1 MKTLL
6 KIFAGLLV
14 LLIIAVAGFLYT
26 FDANDYKE
34 ELADIAETMTGRPV
48 GIAGNVDI
56 SLYPWIGIKIEQLTI
71 DNPPGFSQATFASI
85 GEFDVKIE
93 IMPLLEKRL
102 NVEKLVM
109 RRAVINFETN
119 AAGENNWSDFTS
131 AAESDEQGLSGFTIG
146 GVELTHSNLSWLD
159 VATGKRFKVSKMKLA
174 TEAVIKD
181 QPLPIT
187 FKARVQS
194 NQPEWQASV
203 FVKTS
208 LEFDDDSPVF
218 NANKLKLVVKA
229 LLPSSDLEKIT
240 VAMVTEGEINV
251 QTRTAKLSKVR
262 LSVLGLKMTGEL
274 NVDNIFSTPVIH
286 GPLKVKPFEAQALA
300 ERFKISIP
308 QMANDQS
315 LRNISLKTSF
325 KTDFDSIYL
334 DDITASVDGSGVNG
348 FIRISGFQQPVI
360 SYDLNVDSIAL
371 HDYYINDNVSAQRDW
386 LLPLELIRSSDLAGT
401 FNVEMLK
408 VNDDIELKEFHLVS
422 RIKDGIIKA
431 EPVTMLVGESEVEA
445 TIRLDTRN
453 MPEGE
458 IAVNI
463 NNVDA
468 KASINPLLK
477 TIMGKD
483 ALVFEG
489 LLNANAN
496 LQITGESI
504 AQLKRSAKGTVNI
517 DMNDLLVQGI
527 DLDHAS
533 RTVVVVYANK
543 NNFRTRKSFVTKYNP
558 GRKTEFSHLSAT
570 FEVANS
576 KWVNS
581 DLSLVSEK
589 INITGSGSIDF
600 INRKLDYR
608 PVVDVNVNSRVDI
621 RDKLRD
627 HPMEYHAYG
636 SFKNLSYKFN
646 SDKYDLLV
654 GRLLLQEAKARNNRQ
669 AKQDSW
675 NKYKSK

>member
-14 LLIIAVAGFLYT
+14 LFIIAVAGFLYT

-34 ELADIAETMTGRPV
+34 ELADMAETMTGRPV
-48 GIAGNVDI
+48 GIAGDIDI
-56 SLYPWIGIKIEQLTI
+56 SLYPWIGIKIEQLSV
-71 DNPPGFSQATFASI
+71 DNPPGFSRATFATI

-119 AAGENNWSDFTS
+119 AAGENNWSDFTTTS
-131 AAESDEQGLSGFTIG
+131 KSDEQGLSGFTIG
-146 GVELTHSNLSWLD
+146 GVELTNSNLSWVD
-159 VATGKRFKVSKMKLA
+159 ISTGKRFKVSKMKLT
-174 TEAVIKD
+174 TEAVVKG

-187 FKARVQS
+187 FKAHVRS

-229 LLPSSDLEKIT
+229 LLPTSDLEKIT

-300 ERFKISIP
+300 ERFKISMP

-315 LRNISLKTSF
+315 LRNIALKTSF
-325 KTDFDSIYL
+325 KTDFDSVYL

-348 FIRISGFQQPVI
+348 FMRISDFHQPVI
-360 SYDLNVDSIAL
+360 VYDLDIDSVNL
-371 HDYYINDNVSAQRDW
+371 HDYTIVDNVSGEDEW

-401 FNVEMLK
+401 FNVAMLK
-408 VNDDIELKEFHLVS
+408 VDNDIELKDFHFVS
-422 RIKDGIIKA
+422 RIKDGIVEA
-431 EPVTMLVGESEVEA
+431 DPVTMLVGESDVEA
-445 TIRLDTRN
+445 SLRLDARN
-453 MPEGE
+453 TPEGKLT
-458 IAVNI
+458 VKV

-477 TIMGKD
+477 TIMGKE

-496 LQITGESI
+496 LKMTGESI
-504 AQLKRSAKGTVNI
+504 TQLKKSVKGTVKI
-517 DMNDLLVQGI
+517 DMNDLLVQGV

-543 NNFRTRKSFVTKYNP
+543 NNFRTRKTFASEYNP
-558 GRKTEFSHLSAT
+558 GRKTEFNNLSAT
-570 FEVANS
+570 FEVADG

-589 INITGSGSIDF
+589 VNITGSGSIDF

-608 PVVDVNVNSRVDI
+608 PVIDVNVNSRVDI

-636 SFKNLSYKFN
+636 SFENLSYKFN

-654 GRLLLQEAKARNNRQ
+654 GRLLLQEAKARKNKQ
-669 AKQDSW
+669 TKQDSW